1 MAKEEKQDI
10 IEENTEE
17 KELDLDS
24 TDMDSKEKLKD
35 KGEWYI
41 LQCYSSQEYKVK
53 AKLEYLREADNL
65 EDKILEVLIPE
76 EETIEIKNNKR
87 VERVVKKYPG
97 YVFIQADMDDE
108 LSYIVRRVTG
118 VAKFVGA
125 KNMPTPVKTE
135 EILKILKSKEVKTKT
150 IEVDFE
156 IGEVLKIVDGPF
168 RGYSGPISE
177 ISPDKGKLK
186 SLISIFGRE
195 TPVELDFKQVEKIV
209 K

>member
-108 LSYIVRRVTG
+108 LSYILRRVTG

-135 EILKILKSKEVKTKT
+135 EILKILK
-150 IEVDFE
+150 
-156 IGEVLKIVDGPF
+156 
-168 RGYSGPISE
+168 
-177 ISPDKGKLK
+177 
-186 SLISIFGRE
+186 
-195 TPVELDFKQVEKIV
+195 
-209 K
+209 